1 MAIFSINNIR
11 VKGISVCVPKATES
25 NRDYDWI
32 SPEERELFIKTVG
45 VLTRHISDSSSLAS
59 DLCAASARKL
69 FEATNCDPSEIGL
82 ILFVSQSKDYIL
94 PSSAIILQDKL
105 GLPRTCLAF
114 DVPLGCSGYVYG
126 LSIAASLMNNTGIKK
141 ALLLAG
147 DTSSLS
153 LIRTDKSAYPLFGDA
168 GSATLLEYDE
178 SASPMDFSLQSDGS
192 NHQAIIIPH
201 GGSRHPIT
209 EESEVIMEIEKGV
222 VRKKKNL
229 ALNGLDIF
237 NFSVKEVPPNVRELM
252 AHFGYAAE
260 DIDYFVMHQANLLMN
275 ETIRK
280 KLKFPPEKVPYSLRD
295 YGNTSSASIPLT
307 MLACLQKELSTG
319 KNKLLL
325 SGFGVGLSWGSVI
338 LDTENLILPGIFE
351 I

>member
-1 MAIFSINNIR
+1 MAIFSLNNVRI
-11 VKGISVCVPKATES
+11 KGIAACVPARTES

-32 SPEERELFIKTVG
+32 TETERELFIKTTG

-59 DLCAASARKL
+59 DLCAASAAKVME
-69 FEATNCDPSEIGL
+69 EANCDPADIGL
-82 ILFVSQSKDYIL
+82 ILFVSQSKDFIL

-105 GLPRTCLAF
+105 GLPRTALAF

-126 LSIAASLMNNTGIKK
+126 LSIAGSLMSNTGIRKG
-141 ALLLAG
+141 LLLAG

-178 SASPMDFSLQSDGS
+178 TAGRMDFNLQSDGS
-192 NHQAIIIPH
+192 NYEAIIIPH
-201 GGSRHPIT
+201 GGSRQPIVA
-209 EESEVIMEIEKGV
+209 ESDVAVEMEKGV
-222 VRKKKNL
+222 IRKKKNL
-229 ALNGLDIF
+229 WLNGFDIF
-237 NFSVKEVPPNVRELM
+237 NFSVKEVPPNVNQLM
-252 AHFGYAAE
+252 ANFNYTVA

-307 MLACLQKELSTG
+307 MIAGLQNELSTR

-338 LDTENLILPGIFE
+338 LDTENIAVPGILTL
-351 I
+351 

>member
-1 MAIFSINNIR
+1 MAVFSINNVRI
-11 VKGISVCVPKATES
+11 KGIAACVPKTIES
-25 NRDYDWI
+25 NQDYDWI
-32 SPEERELFIKTVG
+32 TEEERALFIKTVG
-45 VLTRHISDSSSLAS
+45 VLTRHISDSTSLAS
-59 DLCAASARKL
+59 DMCAASAERL
-69 FEATNCDPSEIGL
+69 FEATDCDPSEIGL

-94 PSSAIILQDKL
+94 PSSAIILQSRL

-126 LSIAASLMNNTGIKK
+126 LSIAASLMNSTGIKK

-178 SASPMDFSLQSDGS
+178 HAGPMDFSLQSDGS
-192 NHQAIIIPH
+192 NYEAIIIPH
-201 GGSRHPIT
+201 GGSRQPIV
-209 EESEVIMEIEKGV
+209 EESDVAIEIEKGV

-237 NFSVKEVPPNVRELM
+237 NFSVKEVPPNVNQLM
-252 AHFGYAAE
+252 SNFGYTTE
-260 DIDYFVMHQANLLMN
+260 DIDYFIMHQANKLMN

-295 YGNTSSASIPLT
+295 YGNTSSASIPIT
-307 MLACLQKELSTG
+307 ILACLQKELSAG

-351 I
+351 L

>member
-1 MAIFSINNIR
+1 MAIFSINNVRIR
-11 VKGISVCVPKATES
+11 GIAACVPVAVES

-32 SPEERELFIKTVG
+32 TEEERELFIKTVG
-45 VLTRHISDSSSLAS
+45 VLHRHISDSTSLAS
-59 DLCAASARKL
+59 DMCAVSAQKIM
-69 FEATNCDPSEIGL
+69 EATQCDPSEIGL
-82 ILFVSQSKDYIL
+82 IIFVSQSKDYIL
-94 PSSAIILQDKL
+94 PSSAIILQDRL

-126 LSIAASLMNNTGIKK
+126 LSIAASLMNSTGIKK

-168 GSATLLEYDE
+168 GSATLLEHTDE
-178 SASPMDFSLQSDGS
+178 ASPMHFSLQSDGH

-201 GGSRHPIT
+201 GGSKNPIMP
-209 EESEVIMEIEKGV
+209 ESDIAVELEKGV
-222 VRKKKNL
+222 VRKLKNL

-237 NFSVKEVPPNVRELM
+237 NFSVKEVPPNVSQLM
-252 AHFGYAAE
+252 AHCGYTVA
-260 DIDYFVMHQANLLMN
+260 DIDYFIMHQANLLMN

-280 KLKFPPEKVPYSLRD
+280 KLKFPPEKVPYSLRE
-295 YGNTSSASIPLT
+295 YGNTSSASIPIT
-307 MLACLQKELSTG
+307 MLACLQNELSTK

-338 LDTENLILPGIFE
+338 LNTEHLVLPGIIE
-351 I
+351 L